1 MPLIEEKYD
10 QHKIDSL
17 KRYLQR
23 ESEKGRQKDYEI
35 IVDGFKVVSR
45 TDDVSEFEDYE
56 QEIKDTTRNISILIY
71 DGSNTNRNTRYSFVL
86 NMDGSIPQQPL
97 NGMGG
102 LGEIDQKIQQR
113 LDEKDREYE
122 LKSLRAKLEETEEK
136 LEDAEEYQE
145 GLEKELAFLKEQI
158 SANKFNLGSL
168 NLVELGAEVLK
179 HTLSKNANKSP
190 MAAQLAG
197 VLGALNPAP
206 QPQPANEPE
215 GEMSFREQTES
226 DQPRL
231 TEHQLLILKSVQ
243 QMEQVFSGK
252 QLHIM
257 NHIIVSMMN
266 NPEELITVAELL
278 NIQTNN

>member
-23 ESEKGRQKDYEI
+23 EAEKGRAKDYEI

-45 TDDVSEFEDYE
+45 TDNVEEFEDYE
-56 QEIKDTTRNISILIY
+56 QEIKSTTRNISILIY
-71 DGSNTNRNTRYSFVL
+71 DGSGTNRNTRYSFVL
-86 NMDGSIPQQPL
+86 NMDSTIPQQPL
-97 NGMGG
+97 NGVGG
-102 LGEIDQKIQQR
+102 LGEIDEMIQQK

-122 LKSLRAKLEETEEK
+122 LKMLREKVEELEEK

-145 GLEKELAFLKEQI
+145 DLEKELAHLKEQTQ
-158 SANKFNLGSL
+158 ANKFNLGSL

-179 HTLSKNANKSP
+179 HAISRNANTSP

-197 VLGALNPAP
+197 VLGALNTPPTP
-206 QPQPANEPE
+206 QPPAEPE
-215 GEMSFREQTES
+215 GEVSFKEQHEG
-226 DQPRL
+226 DYPQL
-231 TEHQLLILKSVQ
+231 TERQAQILQSIQ
-243 QMEQVFSGK
+243 HMEKVFNGK
-252 QLHIM
+252 QLLTM

-266 NPEELITVAELL
+266 DPEQLMTVAELL
-278 NIQTNN
+278 NIQIK